1 MRGGNALKV
10 LEYPP
15 NETERFADL
24 RRYELLDTPPDG
36 SFDRIASITANIFDV
51 PIALVSLVDYDRIWF
66 KARHGLDAE
75 QEGALA
81 KWQRGTALVN
91 ALALWNS
98 IQVLKRRVYEN
109 GYDKAPVSF
118 AR

>member
-1 MRGGNALKV
+1 MNRDLSNLKISDMAL
-10 LEYPP
+10 
-15 NETERFADL
+15 A
-24 RRYELLDTPPDG
+24 
-36 SFDRIASITANIFDV
+36 SFLHAIGAQ
-51 PIALVSLVDYDRIWF
+51 LVSVDRSNPTRCVFCF
-66 KARHGLDAE
+66 KLSPE